1 MSGTTLSVTPAAE
14 RSKLLGKRRDGWTPS
29 PELVT
34 SVAEILL
41 SVRTR
46 GDAALIEYTRRY
58 DDPSYDL
65 AKLRVPIPM
74 QEGARTLVPPEIA
87 DALHLAKERIARF
100 HERQRPADLSYVDE
114 DGTRYSLRYRP
125 LDAVAAYVH
134 GGRAATASAV
144 LMTAVPAKIAG
155 VGRTI
160 VLAPPRGN
168 GGVHP
173 AVLYACSL
181 CEVDELYAVGGAH
194 AIAAAAYGTE
204 SIARVDKIVGWG
216 GAIVTEAKR
225 QIYGVCGIDGLSGP
239 PEVLVVA
246 DDGASSEYVA
256 GELLA
261 QAERD
266 PFARVAV
273 LSESRPLLEAVA
285 QLLETFD
292 VRTLPHGEVL
302 AQVIEGACYLLHAQ
316 SRNEL
321 LDTIEAIAPERLA
334 LQVRDPEPYL
344 ARVRRVGTVFVGDM
358 TPLASGDYLA
368 GTNNVLPASGT
379 ARFASGLR
387 LEDFMRT
394 FSVVENSR
402 ERMLGDANPLAA
414 LSEFE
419 DLPQHAQTA
428 RMRSGA

>member
-1 MSGTTLSVTPAAE
+1 MTLSVTPAAE
-14 RSKLLGKRRDGWTPS
+14 RMRLAATRRDGWTPS
-29 PELVT
+29 QELIA
-34 SVAEILL
+34 SVAEILAA
-41 SVRTR
+41 VRSR
-46 GDAALIEYTRRY
+46 GDAALLEYTRRY
-58 DDPSYDL
+58 DDPHYDFS
-65 AKLRVPIPM
+65 KIRVPIPM
-74 QEGARTLVPPEIA
+74 QEGARALVPPEIA
-87 DALHLAKERIARF
+87 DALRLAKERIARF
-100 HERQRPADLSYVDE
+100 HERQRPADLAYVDE
-114 DGTRYSLRYRP
+114 DGTRYGLRYRA
-125 LDAVAAYVH
+125 LESVAAYVH

-155 VGRTI
+155 VSRTI
-160 VLAPPRGN
+160 VLSPPRAG

-173 AVLYACSL
+173 AVLFACSL

-194 AIAAAAYGTE
+194 AIAGAAYGTE

-273 LSESRPLLEAVA
+273 LSESRSLLDAVA
-285 QLLETFD
+285 QLLDTFG
-292 VRTLPHGEVL
+292 VRTLPHGETL
-302 AQVIEGACYLLHAQ
+302 GRVIEGACYLLHAQ
-316 SRNEL
+316 DRAEL
-321 LDTIEAIAPERLA
+321 FETIEALAPERLA

-344 ARVRRVGTVFVGDM
+344 ARVRRAGTVLVGDM

-379 ARFASGLR
+379 ARYASGLR
-387 LEDFMRT
+387 LDDFLRS

-402 ERMLGDANPLAA
+402 ERMLGDALPLAA
-414 LSEFE
+414 LCDFE
-419 DLPQHAQTA
+419 DLPHHAQTS

>member
-1 MSGTTLSVTPAAE
+1 MTLSVTPAAE
-14 RSKLLGKRRDGWTPS
+14 RLRLAATRREGWTPS
-29 PELVT
+29 QELIA
-34 SVAEILL
+34 SVAEILAA
-41 SVRTR
+41 VRSR
-46 GDAALIEYTRRY
+46 GDAALLEYTRRY
-58 DDPSYDL
+58 DDPHYDFS
-65 AKLRVPIPM
+65 KIRVPIPM
-74 QEGARTLVPPEIA
+74 HEGARALVPPEIA
-87 DALHLAKERIARF
+87 DALRLAKERIARF
-100 HERQRPADLSYVDE
+100 HERQRPADLAYVDE
-114 DGTRYSLRYRP
+114 DGTRYALRYRA
-125 LDAVAAYVH
+125 LESVAAYVH

-155 VGRTI
+155 VSRTI
-160 VLAPPRGN
+160 VLSPPRAG

-216 GAIVTEAKR
+216 GALVTEAKR
-225 QIYGVCGIDGLSGP
+225 QIFGVCGIDGLSGP

-273 LSESRPLLEAVA
+273 LSESRSLLDAVA
-285 QLLETFD
+285 QLLDTFD
-292 VRTLPHGEVL
+292 VRTLPRGETL
-302 AQVIEGACYLLHAQ
+302 GQVIEGACYLLHAQ
-316 SRNEL
+316 NRAEL
-321 LDTIEAIAPERLA
+321 FDTIEALAPERLA

-344 ARVRRVGTVFVGDM
+344 ARVRRVGTVLVGDM

-379 ARFASGLR
+379 ARYASGLA
-387 LEDFMRT
+387 LVDFLRS

-402 ERMLGDANPLAA
+402 DRMLGDALPLAA
-414 LSEFE
+414 LCDFE
-419 DLPQHAQTA
+419 DLPHHAQTS

>member
-1 MSGTTLSVTPAAE
+1 MTLSVMPAAE
-14 RSKLLGKRRDGWTPS
+14 RTRLTAKRRDGWTPS
-29 PELVT
+29 SELIGL
-34 SVAEILL
+34 VAEIVAA
-41 SVRTR
+41 VRAR
-46 GDAALIEYTRRY
+46 GDAALVEYTRSY

-65 AKLRVPIPM
+65 SKLRVPIPM
-74 QEGARTLVPPEIA
+74 HDGARPLVAPEIA
-87 DALHLAKERIARF
+87 DALRLAKERIERF
-100 HERQRPADLSYVDE
+100 HARQRPADLSYVDE
-114 DGTRYSLRYRP
+114 DGTRYGLRYRP

-134 GGRAATASAV
+134 GGKAATASAV

-155 VGRTI
+155 VSRVI
-160 VLAPPRGN
+160 VLSPPRS
-168 GGVHP
+168 GGSVHP

-204 SIARVDKIVGWG
+204 SIARVDKVVGWG

-225 QIYGVCGIDGLSGP
+225 QIYGVCGIDMLCGP

-285 QLLETFD
+285 QLLD
-292 VRTLPHGEVL
+292 ILVPS
-302 AQVIEGACYLLHAQ
+302 IEGECYLLHAQ
-316 SRNEL
+316 HRNEL
-321 LDTIEAIAPERLA
+321 LETIEEIAPERLS
-334 LQVRDPEPYL
+334 LQVRDAEPYL
-344 ARVRRVGTVFVGDM
+344 TRIRRVGTVYVGDM
-358 TPLASGDYLA
+358 TPLASGDYLS

-387 LEDFMRT
+387 LDDFLRS
-394 FSVVENSR
+394 FSMVENSR
-402 ERMLGDANPLAA
+402 ERMLGDAQPLAA
-414 LSEFE
+414 LCDFE

>member
-1 MSGTTLSVTPAAE
+1 MTLNVIPASE
-14 RSKLLGKRRDGWTPS
+14 RVRAVRRNGWTPS
-29 PELVT
+29 AELIA
-34 SVAEILL
+34 SVAQIVA
-41 SVRTR
+41 SVRAR
-46 GDAALIEYTRRY
+46 GDAALVEYSRSY
-58 DDPSYDL
+58 DDPGYDL
-65 AKLRVPIPM
+65 SKLRVAIPM
-74 QEGARTLVPPEIA
+74 LEGARALVPPEIA
-87 DALHLAKERIARF
+87 DALHLAKERIGRF

-114 DGTRYSLRYRP
+114 DGTRYGLRYRP
-125 LDAVAAYVH
+125 LDAIAAYVH
-134 GGRAATASAV
+134 GGRAATASSV

-155 VGRTI
+155 VARTI
-160 VLAPPRGN
+160 VLAPPRAGGN
-168 GGVHP
+168 VHP
-173 AVLYACSL
+173 AVLFACSL

-225 QIYGVCGIDGLSGP
+225 QVYGACGIDGLTGP

-285 QLLETFD
+285 QLIETFD
-292 VRTLPHGEVL
+292 VRTLAHGTIL
-302 AQVIEGACYLLHAQ
+302 TQVIENACFLLHAQ
-316 SRNEL
+316 SRAEL
-321 LDTIEAIAPERLA
+321 FETIEALAPERLS

-344 ARVRRVGTVFVGDM
+344 ARIRRVGMVYVGDM
-358 TPLASGDYLA
+358 TPLAAGDFLA
-368 GTNNVLPASGT
+368 GTNNII
-379 ARFASGLR
+379 GLR
-387 LEDFMRT
+387 LGDFMRS

-402 ERMLGDANPLAA
+402 ERMLGDAQPLAA
-414 LSEFE
+414 LADFE
-419 DLPQHAQTA
+419 DLPHHAQTA
-428 RMRSGA
+428 RMRAGS

>member
-1 MSGTTLSVTPAAE
+1 MTLSVMPAAE
-14 RSKLLGKRRDGWTPS
+14 HMRSVRTRRAGWMPS
-29 PELVT
+29 PELIA
-34 SVAEILL
+34 SVAEILAG
-41 SVRTR
+41 VRAR
-46 GDAALIEYTRRY
+46 GDAALVEYTRHY
-58 DDPSYDL
+58 DDPNYDL
-65 AKLRVPIPM
+65 SKLRVAIPM
-74 QEGARTLVPPEIA
+74 QEGARALVPPEIA
-87 DALHLAKERIARF
+87 DALRLAKDRITRF

-114 DGTRYSLRYRP
+114 DGTRYGLRYRP
-125 LDAVAAYVH
+125 LDSVAAYVH

-144 LMTAVPAKIAG
+144 LMSAVPAKIAG
-155 VGRTI
+155 VSRII
-160 VLAPPRGN
+160 VLSPPRT
-168 GGVHP
+168 GGTVHP

-194 AIAAAAYGTE
+194 AIAGAAYGTD

-216 GAIVTEAKR
+216 GAIVSEAKR
-225 QIYGVCGIDGLSGP
+225 QIYGMCGIDGLSGP

-261 QAERD
+261 QAERE

-285 QLLETFD
+285 QLIDTFD
-292 VRTLPHGEVL
+292 VRTLAHGETL
-302 AQVIEGACYLLHAQ
+302 RQVIEGACYLLHAQ
-316 SRNEL
+316 NRAEL
-321 LDTIEAIAPERLA
+321 LEAIETIAPERLA
-334 LQVRDPEPYL
+334 LQVREPEPYL
-344 ARVRRVGTVFVGDM
+344 ARVRRVGTVLVGDM

-387 LEDFMRT
+387 LDDFFRS

-402 ERMLGDANPLAA
+402 ERMLHDALPLAA
-414 LSEFE
+414 LCDFE
-419 DLPQHAQTA
+419 DLPHHAQTS
-428 RMRSGA
+428 RMRSGG

>member
-1 MSGTTLSVTPAAE
+1 MSGTTLSVIPAAE
-14 RSKLLGKRRDGWTPS
+14 RAKLLGQRRDGWTPS
-29 PELVT
+29 SELVA
-34 SVAEILL
+34 SVQEIVAT
-41 SVRTR
+41 VRAK
-46 GDAALIEYTRRY
+46 GDTALIEYTRRY
-58 DDPSYDL
+58 DDAYYDL
-65 AKLRVPIPM
+65 SKLRVPIPM
-74 QEGARTLVPPEIA
+74 LDGARALVPPEIA
-87 DALHLAKERIARF
+87 DALLLAKDRIARF

-114 DGTRYSLRYRP
+114 DGTRYGLRYRP

-155 VGRTI
+155 VSRVI
-160 VLAPPRGN
+160 VLAPPRHS

-181 CEVDELYAVGGAH
+181 CEVEELYAVGGAH
-194 AIAAAAYGTE
+194 AIAAAAFGTE
-204 SIARVDKIVGWG
+204 SIVRVDKIVGWG

-292 VRTLPHGEVL
+292 VRTLPHGETL
-302 AQVIEGACYLLHAQ
+302 AQVIDGACYLLHAQ

-321 LDTIEAIAPERLA
+321 LETIEAIAPERLS

-344 ARVRRVGTVFVGDM
+344 SRVRRVGTVFVGDM
-358 TPLASGDYLA
+358 TPLAAGDYLG

-387 LEDFMRT
+387 LEDFMRS
-394 FSVVENSR
+394 FSVLENSR
-402 ERMLGDANPLAA
+402 ERMLGDAQPLAA

-419 DLPQHAQTA
+419 DLPHHAQTA

>member
-1 MSGTTLSVTPAAE
+1 MTLSVTPAAE
-14 RSKLLGKRRDGWTPS
+14 RLRLAATRREGWTPS
-29 PELVT
+29 QELIA
-34 SVAEILL
+34 SVAEILAA
-41 SVRTR
+41 VRSR
-46 GDAALIEYTRRY
+46 GDAALLEYTRRY
-58 DDPSYDL
+58 DDPHYDFS
-65 AKLRVPIPM
+65 KIRVPIPM
-74 QEGARTLVPPEIA
+74 HEGARALVPPEIA
-87 DALHLAKERIARF
+87 DALRLAKERIARF
-100 HERQRPADLSYVDE
+100 HERQRPADLAYVDE
-114 DGTRYSLRYRP
+114 DGTRYALRYRA
-125 LDAVAAYVH
+125 LESVAAYVH

-155 VGRTI
+155 VSRTI
-160 VLAPPRGN
+160 VLSPPRAG

-225 QIYGVCGIDGLSGP
+225 QIFGVCGIDGLSGP

-273 LSESRPLLEAVA
+273 LSESRSLLDAVA
-285 QLLETFD
+285 QLLDTFD
-292 VRTLPHGEVL
+292 VRTLPRGETL
-302 AQVIEGACYLLHAQ
+302 GQVIEGACYLLHAQ
-316 SRNEL
+316 NRAEL
-321 LDTIEAIAPERLA
+321 FDTIEALAPERLA

-344 ARVRRVGTVFVGDM
+344 ARVRRVGTVLVGDM

-379 ARFASGLR
+379 ARYASGLA
-387 LEDFMRT
+387 LVDFLRS

-402 ERMLGDANPLAA
+402 DRMLGDALPLAA
-414 LSEFE
+414 LCDFE
-419 DLPQHAQTA
+419 DLPHHAQTS

>member
-1 MSGTTLSVTPAAE
+1 MTLSVTAAAE
-14 RSKLLGKRRDGWTPS
+14 RRRALATRRDGWTPS
-29 PELVT
+29 PELITTVRD
-34 SVAEILL
+34 ILA

-46 GDAALIEYTRRY
+46 GDAALIEYSRQY
-58 DDPSYDL
+58 DDASYDL
-65 AKLRVPIPM
+65 SRLRVAIPM
-74 QEGARTLVPPEIA
+74 QDGARSLVPPEIA
-87 DALHLAKERIARF
+87 DALHLAKERIERF
-100 HERQRPADLSYVDE
+100 HERQRPADLSYVDG
-114 DGTRYSLRYRP
+114 DGTRYGLRYRP
-125 LDAVAAYVH
+125 LDSVAAYVH
-134 GGRAATASAV
+134 GGRAASASAV
-144 LMTAVPAKIAG
+144 LMSVIPAKIAG
-155 VGRTI
+155 VSRTI
-160 VLAPPRGN
+160 VLSPPRAN

-173 AVLYACSL
+173 SVLYACNL

-204 SIARVDKIVGWG
+204 SIERVDKIVGWG
-216 GAIVTEAKR
+216 GAVVTEAKR

-285 QLLETFD
+285 QLLDTFD
-292 VRTLPHGEVL
+292 VRTLPRGDVL
-302 AQVIEGACYLLHAQ
+302 THVVDGACYLLHAQ
-316 SRNEL
+316 DRNEL
-321 LDTIEAIAPERLA
+321 FETIDAIAPERLA
-334 LQVRDPEPYL
+334 LHVRDPEPYL
-344 ARVRRVGTVFVGDM
+344 ARVRRVGTVLVGDM

-368 GTNNVLPASGT
+368 GTNNVLPASGM

-387 LEDFMRT
+387 LDDFLRS

-402 ERMLGDANPLAA
+402 ERMLGDAQPLAA
-414 LSEFE
+414 LCEFE
-419 DLPQHAQTA
+419 ELPHHAQTA

>member
-1 MSGTTLSVTPAAE
+1 
-14 RSKLLGKRRDGWTPS
+14 
-29 PELVT
+29 
-34 SVAEILL
+34 
-41 SVRTR
+41 
-46 GDAALIEYTRRY
+46 
-58 DDPSYDL
+58 
-65 AKLRVPIPM
+65 
-74 QEGARTLVPPEIA
+74 
-87 DALHLAKERIARF
+87 
-100 HERQRPADLSYVDE
+100 
-114 DGTRYSLRYRP
+114 
-125 LDAVAAYVH
+125 VAAYVH

-155 VGRTI
+155 VSRTI
-160 VLAPPRGN
+160 VLSPPRAG

-216 GAIVTEAKR
+216 GALVTEAKR
-225 QIYGVCGIDGLSGP
+225 QIFGVCGIDGLSGP

-273 LSESRPLLEAVA
+273 LSESRSLLDAVA
-285 QLLETFD
+285 QLLDTFD
-292 VRTLPHGEVL
+292 VRTLPRGETL
-302 AQVIEGACYLLHAQ
+302 GQVIEGACYLLHAQ
-316 SRNEL
+316 NRAEL
-321 LDTIEAIAPERLA
+321 FDTIEALAPERLA

-344 ARVRRVGTVFVGDM
+344 ARVRRVGTVLVGDM

-379 ARFASGLR
+379 ARYASGLA
-387 LEDFMRT
+387 LVDFLRS

-402 ERMLGDANPLAA
+402 DRMLGDALPLAA
-414 LSEFE
+414 LCDFE
-419 DLPQHAQTA
+419 DLPHHAQTS

>member
-1 MSGTTLSVTPAAE
+1 MTLSVIPAAE
-14 RSKLLGKRRDGWTPS
+14 RMRLAATRRDGWTPS
-29 PELVT
+29 AELMA
-34 SVAEILL
+34 SVAGILAT
-41 SVRTR
+41 VRAR
-46 GDAALIEYTRRY
+46 GDASLVEYTRNY
-58 DDPSYDL
+58 DDPGYDL
-65 AKLRVPIPM
+65 SKLRVPIPM
-74 QEGARTLVPPEIA
+74 LEGARALVPPEIA
-87 DALHLAKERIARF
+87 DALHLAKERMARF
-100 HERQRPADLSYVDE
+100 HERQRPADLGYVDE
-114 DGTRYSLRYRP
+114 DGTRYGLRYRA
-125 LDAVAAYVH
+125 LDSVAAYVH

-155 VGRTI
+155 VSRVI
-160 VLAPPRGN
+160 VLSPPRGS

-194 AIAAAAYGTE
+194 AIAAAAYGTD

-225 QIYGVCGIDGLSGP
+225 QIYGVCGIDSLSGP

-246 DDGASSEYVA
+246 DDGASSEYVV

-266 PFARVAV
+266 LFARVAV
-273 LSESRPLLEAVA
+273 LSESRPLLDAVA

-292 VRTLPHGEVL
+292 VRTLPHGDML
-302 AQVIEGACYLLHAQ
+302 AQVIDGACYLLHAQ
-316 SRNEL
+316 NRHEL
-321 LDTIEAIAPERLA
+321 FDTIEAIAPERLA

-344 ARVRRVGTVFVGDM
+344 ARVRRVGTVLVGDM
-358 TPLASGDYLA
+358 TPLASGDYLS

-387 LEDFMRT
+387 LEDFLRS

-402 ERMLGDANPLAA
+402 ERMLGDAQPLAA
-414 LSEFE
+414 LCDFE
-419 DLPQHAQTA
+419 DLPHHAQTA

>member
-1 MSGTTLSVTPAAE
+1 MTLNVMPAAE
-14 RSKLLGKRRDGWTPS
+14 RMRSVGARRDGWTPS
-29 PELVT
+29 AELVA
-34 SVAEILL
+34 SVAEILAG
-41 SVRTR
+41 VRGR
-46 GDAALIEYTRRY
+46 GDAALVDYTRRY
-58 DDPSYDL
+58 DDPNYDL
-65 AKLRVPIPM
+65 SKLRVPIPM
-74 QEGARTLVPPEIA
+74 QEGARALVPPEIA
-87 DALHLAKERIARF
+87 DALRLAKERITRF

-114 DGTRYSLRYRP
+114 DGTRYGLRYRP
-125 LDAVAAYVH
+125 LDSIAAYVH

-144 LMTAVPAKIAG
+144 LMSAVPAKIAG
-155 VGRTI
+155 VSRTI
-160 VLAPPRGN
+160 VLSPPRQ
-168 GGVHP
+168 GGSVHP

-194 AIAAAAYGTE
+194 AIAGAAYGTD

-216 GAIVTEAKR
+216 GAIVSEAKR

-261 QAERD
+261 QAERE

-285 QLLETFD
+285 QLLDTFD
-292 VRTLPHGEVL
+292 VRTLAHGETL
-302 AQVIEGACYLLHAQ
+302 RQVIEGACYLLHAQ
-316 SRNEL
+316 NRAEL
-321 LDTIEAIAPERLA
+321 LEAIETIAPERLA
-334 LQVRDPEPYL
+334 LQVREPEPYL
-344 ARVRRVGTVFVGDM
+344 ARVRRVGMVLVGDM

-368 GTNNVLPASGT
+368 GTTNVLPASGT

-387 LEDFMRT
+387 LDDFFRS

-402 ERMLGDANPLAA
+402 ERMLHDALPLAA
-414 LSEFE
+414 LCDFE
-419 DLPQHAQTA
+419 DLPHHAQTS
-428 RMRSGA
+428 RMRSGG

>member
-1 MSGTTLSVTPAAE
+1 MTLSVTPAAE
-14 RSKLLGKRRDGWTPS
+14 RLRLAATRRDGWTPS
-29 PELVT
+29 QELIA
-34 SVAEILL
+34 SVAEILAA
-41 SVRTR
+41 VRSR
-46 GDAALIEYTRRY
+46 GDAALLEYTRRY
-58 DDPSYDL
+58 DDPHYDFS
-65 AKLRVPIPM
+65 KIRVAIPM
-74 QEGARTLVPPEIA
+74 HEGARALVPPEIA
-87 DALHLAKERIARF
+87 DALRLAKERIARF
-100 HERQRPADLSYVDE
+100 HERQRPADLAYVDE
-114 DGTRYSLRYRP
+114 DGTRYALRYRA
-125 LDAVAAYVH
+125 LESVAAYVH

-155 VGRTI
+155 VSRTI
-160 VLAPPRGN
+160 VLSPPRAG

-225 QIYGVCGIDGLSGP
+225 QIFGVCGIDGLSGP

-273 LSESRPLLEAVA
+273 LSESRSLLDAVA
-285 QLLETFD
+285 QLLDTFD
-292 VRTLPHGEVL
+292 VRTLPRGETL
-302 AQVIEGACYLLHAQ
+302 GQVIEGACYLLHAQ
-316 SRNEL
+316 NRAEL
-321 LDTIEAIAPERLA
+321 FDTIEALAPERLA

-344 ARVRRVGTVFVGDM
+344 ARVRRVGTVLVGDM

-379 ARFASGLR
+379 ARYASGLA
-387 LEDFMRT
+387 LVDFLRS

-402 ERMLGDANPLAA
+402 DRMLGDALPLAA
-414 LSEFE
+414 LCDFE
-419 DLPQHAQTA
+419 DLPHHAQTS

>member
-1 MSGTTLSVTPAAE
+1 MTLSVTPAAE
-14 RSKLLGKRRDGWTPS
+14 RLRLAATRRDGWTPS
-29 PELVT
+29 QELIA
-34 SVAEILL
+34 SVAEILAA
-41 SVRTR
+41 VRSR
-46 GDAALIEYTRRY
+46 GDAALLEYTRRY
-58 DDPSYDL
+58 DDPHYDFS
-65 AKLRVPIPM
+65 KIRVPIPM
-74 QEGARTLVPPEIA
+74 HEGARALVPPEIA
-87 DALHLAKERIARF
+87 DALRLAKERIARF
-100 HERQRPADLSYVDE
+100 HERQRPADLAYVDE
-114 DGTRYSLRYRP
+114 DGTRYALRYRA
-125 LDAVAAYVH
+125 LESVAAYVH

-155 VGRTI
+155 VSRTI
-160 VLAPPRGN
+160 VLSPPRAG

-225 QIYGVCGIDGLSGP
+225 QIFGVCGIDGLSGP

-273 LSESRPLLEAVA
+273 LSESRSLLDAVA
-285 QLLETFD
+285 QLLDTFD
-292 VRTLPHGEVL
+292 VRTLPRGETL
-302 AQVIEGACYLLHAQ
+302 GQVIEGACYLLHAQ
-316 SRNEL
+316 NRAEL
-321 LDTIEAIAPERLA
+321 FDTIEALAPERLA

-344 ARVRRVGTVFVGDM
+344 ARVRRVGTVLVGDM

-379 ARFASGLR
+379 ARYASGLA
-387 LEDFMRT
+387 LVDFLRS

-402 ERMLGDANPLAA
+402 DRMLGDALPLAA
-414 LSEFE
+414 LCDFE
-419 DLPQHAQTA
+419 DLPHHAQTS

>member
-1 MSGTTLSVTPAAE
+1 MTLSVIPCAE
-14 RSKLLGKRRDGWTPS
+14 RARAVGMRRDGWAPS
-29 PELVT
+29 PELVS
-34 SVAEILL
+34 SVAEIIVA
-41 SVRTR
+41 VRVR
-46 GDAALIEYTRRY
+46 GDGALVDFTRRY
-58 DDPSYDL
+58 DDANYDL
-65 AKLRVPIPM
+65 SKLRVPIPM
-74 QEGARTLVPPEIA
+74 HDGARALVPPEIA
-87 DALHLAKERIARF
+87 EALHLAKERIGRF
-100 HERQRPADLSYVDE
+100 HERQRPADLAYVDE
-114 DGTRYSLRYRP
+114 DGTRYSLRYRA

-134 GGRAATASAV
+134 GGRVAAASAV
-144 LMTAVPAKIAG
+144 LMSAVPAKIAG
-155 VGRTI
+155 VSRTI
-160 VLAPPRGN
+160 VLCPPRP
-168 GGVHP
+168 GGVVHP

-194 AIAAAAYGTE
+194 AIAAAAYGTD
-204 SIARVDKIVGWG
+204 SIARVNKIVGWG
-216 GAIVTEAKR
+216 GAIVSEAKR

-266 PFARVAV
+266 MFARVAV

-285 QLLETFD
+285 QLLDTFD
-292 VRTLPHGEVL
+292 VRTLPHGETL
-302 AQVIEGACYLLHAQ
+302 AHVIDGACSLLHAQ
-316 SRNEL
+316 NRAEL
-321 LDTIEAIAPERLA
+321 FDTIEAIAPERLA

-344 ARVRRVGTVFVGDM
+344 ARVRHVGTVLVGDM

-368 GTNNVLPASGT
+368 GTNNVLPPSGM

-387 LEDFMRT
+387 LDDFLRS

-402 ERMLGDANPLAA
+402 ERMLADALPLAA
-414 LSEFE
+414 LCEFE
-419 DLPQHAQTA
+419 DLPHHAQTA

>member
-1 MSGTTLSVTPAAE
+1 M
-14 RSKLLGKRRDGWTPS
+14 
-29 PELVT
+29 
-34 SVAEILL
+34 VAEILAD
-41 SVRTR
+41 VRMR
-46 GDAALIEYTRRY
+46 GDAALVEYTRRY
-58 DDPSYDL
+58 DEAEYDRS
-65 AKLRVPIPM
+65 KLRVAIPM
-74 QEGARTLVPPEIA
+74 HEGARALVPPEIA
-87 DALHLAKERIARF
+87 DALQLAKERLERF
-100 HERQRPADLSYVDE
+100 HSRQRPADLSYVDE
-114 DGTRYSLRYRP
+114 DGSRYSLRYRP
-125 LDAVAAYVH
+125 IDAVAAYVH

-144 LMTAVPAKIAG
+144 LMSVIPAKVAG
-155 VGRTI
+155 VARTI
-160 VLAPPRGN
+160 VLSPPH
-168 GGVHP
+168 GGSVHP

-181 CEVDELYAVGGAH
+181 CDVDELYAVGGAH
-194 AIAAAAYGTE
+194 AIAAAGYGTE
-204 SIARVDKIVGWG
+204 SLVRVDKIVGWG

-256 GELLA
+256 GELLS

-285 QLLETFD
+285 QLLDTFD
-292 VRTLPHGEVL
+292 VRTLPHGEIL
-302 AQVIEGACYLLHAQ
+302 TQVMGGACFLLHAQ

-321 LDTIEAIAPERLA
+321 FETIELLAPERLA

-344 ARVRRVGTVFVGDM
+344 ARIRRVGTVYVGDM
-358 TPLASGDYLA
+358 TPLAAGDFLT
-368 GTNNVLPASGT
+368 GTNNVLPAAGT

-387 LEDFMRT
+387 LDDFLRS

-402 ERMLGDANPLAA
+402 ERMLGDAQPLAA
-414 LSEFE
+414 LAEFE
-419 DLPQHAQTA
+419 DLPHHAQTA

>member
-1 MSGTTLSVTPAAE
+1 MTLSVTPAAE
-14 RSKLLGKRRDGWTPS
+14 RLRLAATRRDGWTPS
-29 PELVT
+29 QELIA
-34 SVAEILL
+34 SVAEILAA
-41 SVRTR
+41 VRSR
-46 GDAALIEYTRRY
+46 GDAALLEYTRRY
-58 DDPSYDL
+58 DDPHYDFS
-65 AKLRVPIPM
+65 KIRVAIPM
-74 QEGARTLVPPEIA
+74 HEGARALVPPEIA
-87 DALHLAKERIARF
+87 DALRLAKERIARF
-100 HERQRPADLSYVDE
+100 HERQRPADLAYVDE
-114 DGTRYSLRYRP
+114 DGTRYALRYRA
-125 LDAVAAYVH
+125 LESVAAYVH

-155 VGRTI
+155 VSRTI
-160 VLAPPRGN
+160 VLSPPRAG

-216 GAIVTEAKR
+216 GALVTEAKR
-225 QIYGVCGIDGLSGP
+225 QIFGVCGIDGLSGP

-273 LSESRPLLEAVA
+273 LSESRSLLDAVA
-285 QLLETFD
+285 QLLDTFD
-292 VRTLPHGEVL
+292 VRTLPRGETL
-302 AQVIEGACYLLHAQ
+302 GQVIEGACYLLHAQ
-316 SRNEL
+316 NRAEL
-321 LDTIEAIAPERLA
+321 FDTIEALAPERLA

-344 ARVRRVGTVFVGDM
+344 ARVRRVGTVLVGDM

-379 ARFASGLR
+379 ARYASGLA
-387 LEDFMRT
+387 LVDFLRS

-402 ERMLGDANPLAA
+402 DRMLGDALPLAA
-414 LSEFE
+414 LCDFE
-419 DLPQHAQTA
+419 DLPHHAQTS

>member
-1 MSGTTLSVTPAAE
+1 MTLSVTPAAE
-14 RSKLLGKRRDGWTPS
+14 RLRLAATRRDGWTPS
-29 PELVT
+29 QELIA
-34 SVAEILL
+34 SVAEILAA
-41 SVRTR
+41 VRSR
-46 GDAALIEYTRRY
+46 GDAALLEYTRRY
-58 DDPSYDL
+58 DDPHYDFS
-65 AKLRVPIPM
+65 KIRVPIPM
-74 QEGARTLVPPEIA
+74 HEGARALVPPEIA
-87 DALHLAKERIARF
+87 DALRLAKERIARF
-100 HERQRPADLSYVDE
+100 HERQRPADLGYVDE
-114 DGTRYSLRYRP
+114 DGTRYALRYRA
-125 LDAVAAYVH
+125 LESVAAYVH

-155 VGRTI
+155 VSRTI
-160 VLAPPRGN
+160 VLSPPRAG

-216 GAIVTEAKR
+216 GALVTEAKR
-225 QIYGVCGIDGLSGP
+225 QIFGVCGIDGLSGP

-273 LSESRPLLEAVA
+273 LSESRSLLDAVA
-285 QLLETFD
+285 QLLDTFD
-292 VRTLPHGEVL
+292 VRTLPRGETL
-302 AQVIEGACYLLHAQ
+302 GQVIEGACYLLHAQ
-316 SRNEL
+316 NRAEL
-321 LDTIEAIAPERLA
+321 FDTIEALAPERLA

-344 ARVRRVGTVFVGDM
+344 ARVRRVGTVLVGDM

-379 ARFASGLR
+379 ARYASGLA
-387 LEDFMRT
+387 LVDFLRS

-402 ERMLGDANPLAA
+402 DRMLGDALPLAA
-414 LSEFE
+414 LCDFE
-419 DLPQHAQTA
+419 DLPHHAQTS

>member
-1 MSGTTLSVTPAAE
+1 MTLSVIPAAD
-14 RSKLLGKRRDGWTPS
+14 RMRAAATRRDGWTPS
-29 PELVT
+29 GELIA
-34 SVAEILL
+34 SVAEILA
-41 SVRTR
+41 SVRAR
-46 GDAALIEYTRRY
+46 GDAALVEYTRNY
-58 DDPSYDL
+58 DDPAFNLS
-65 AKLRVPIPM
+65 KLRVPIPM
-74 QEGARTLVPPEIA
+74 MEGARSLVPPEIA

-100 HERQRPADLSYVDE
+100 HERQRPADLAYVDE
-114 DGTRYSLRYRP
+114 DGTRYGLRYRP
-125 LDAVAAYVH
+125 LDSVGAYVH

-155 VGRTI
+155 VSRTI
-160 VLAPPRGN
+160 VSPPRGS

-181 CEVDELYAVGGAH
+181 CDVDELYAVGGAH

-204 SIARVDKIVGWG
+204 SVARVDKIVGWG

-285 QLLETFD
+285 QLLDTFD
-292 VRTLPHGEVL
+292 VRTLPHGDTL
-302 AQVIEGACYLLHAQ
+302 THVIDGACYLLHAQ
-316 SRNEL
+316 NRREL
-321 LDTIEAIAPERLA
+321 FDTIEAIAPELLA
-334 LQVRDPEPYL
+334 LQVRDSEPYL
-344 ARVRRVGTVFVGDM
+344 ARVRRVGAVLVGDM
-358 TPLASGDYLA
+358 TPLASGDYLS

-387 LEDFMRT
+387 LEDFLRS

-402 ERMLGDANPLAA
+402 ERMLGDALPLAA
-414 LSEFE
+414 LCDFE
-419 DLPQHAQTA
+419 DLPHHAQTA